1 MTHFCPEAQ
10 RSNSNQA
17 RAFFCPGDYVP
28 LSDWL
33 SLLLS
38 ILMHSPAIDHQ
49 SGATGD
55 HGTSYHTANRQLA
68 GRSYLDGV
76 LPLTILRDSI
86 NIPLL
91 LACLWLMG
99 IGLGLSS
106 ASLQTSVLESV
117 KLQQAGLATGISS
130 TSRYL
135 GSILG
140 SSILAQILG
149 LAPIEV
155 ANFRI
160 VFLVVTSAA
169 CIALL
174 MSLGIRNEVGKH
186 SFKKPALDL
195 SFENKGADQEVN

>member
-68 GRSYLDGV
+68 GREDMLKRPYRRLNTGPQRIV
-76 LPLTILRDSI
+76 GRAHPLAQQGNLNPPRVHEQGGRLAFVRLHPT
-86 NIPLL
+86 LL
-91 LACLWLMG
+91 LVEGAFRTSFPVKPSQQPVALT
-99 IGLGLSS
+99 
-106 ASLQTSVLESV
+106 ASFQ
-117 KLQQAGLATGISS
+117 
-130 TSRYL
+130 L
-135 GSILG
+135 GSLTLRTNDPPWTVIIVQQPG
-140 SSILAQILG
+140 
-149 LAPIEV
+149 
-155 ANFRI
+155 
-160 VFLVVTSAA
+160 VFLPAPSVRHR
-169 CIALL
+169 LPPR
-174 MSLGIRNEVGKH
+174 MRVGNICTPW
-186 SFKKPALDL
+186 S
-195 SFENKGADQEVN
+195 